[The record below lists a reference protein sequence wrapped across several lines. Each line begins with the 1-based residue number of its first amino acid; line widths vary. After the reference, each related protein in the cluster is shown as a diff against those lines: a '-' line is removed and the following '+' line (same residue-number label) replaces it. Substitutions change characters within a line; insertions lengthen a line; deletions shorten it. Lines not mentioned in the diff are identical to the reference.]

1 MNPSQKLLYYVSQI
15 QLLKPGESFEIS
27 NTELKECQLISS
39 LHEFS
44 TADWLL
50 ESIVGSAYEFS
61 YRVNE
66 QKQSTTFSRLK
77 APLDGNTGLR
87 TYVSPDRL
95 SLFRQRVDGLYEPV
109 SS

>member
-1 MNPSQKLLYYVSQI
+1 MSASKLLHFIEQI
-15 QLLKPGESFEIS
+15 QLLKPGESLEIS
-27 NTELKECQLISS
+27 NAELKECQLISS

-50 ESIVGSAYEFS
+50 ESIIGSAYEFS
-61 YRVNE
+61 YKVNE

-77 APLDGNTGLR
+77 APLDGNSGLR
-87 TYVSPDRL
+87 SYVSPDRL
-95 SLFRQRVDGLYEPV
+95 SFYKRRVDGLYEPV